1 MTTYQKFKALPVDHS
16 AIGLEQSD
24 TDVTYY
30 CTPKDAHIIGWAGV
44 DGIHYCTI
52 PEFGEMIFA
61 ISPMN
66 FGDCVHP
73 IARNFE
79 DLLRMLLYCADMAA
93 LEQCYAWDEEQFNAF
108 LIDCPMTDKQKA
120 VLDVIQK
127 EFNLEPM
134 ADAFAYVKRL
144 QSEFDLSK
152 IPYTEEYYDPD
163 MNAAAP
169 EQGKEWKVT
178 FDGGFWGG
186 DGKPGKEVPIGKHF
200 HWGREK
206 WYIPAAYICDEGL
219 VLDYCM
225 EAEPKEVK
233 AFIDKWDL
241 LNESRNHYTKEQQEQ
256 MQREHPLNAHF
267 FGKVTCNWQS
277 LQNGH
282 GCGVTWLPA
291 SCVPDGIRQNDT
303 AKGILTHYGLD
314 ENKGWAFHRWS
325 YPWGNSAGHELYAL
339 SVRMERQR
347 ENIAGQH
354 FTTPV
359 VGESIVLTHPLTG
372 EAYTLTVHEL
382 EQQELPEHAF
392 HDPSMEY
399 PNHLLAMSYS
409 LEPDITGRGFMLQDC
424 ADGDKPRRKQ
434 HTAQEENTIF
444 ATAIGVIGGAD
455 GPTAV
460 IVGAHTPKLHAAC
473 SSLHFEAV
481 EEVEWRA
488 VFSEKLME
496 DIEVCLL

>member
-1 MTTYQKFKALPVDHS
+1 MKTYDRFKELNIDHS
-16 AIGLEQSD
+16 AIGLEQRD
-24 TDVTYY
+24 TQVTYY
-30 CTPKDAHIIGWAGV
+30 CTPKDAQIIGWAGV

-52 PEFGEMIFA
+52 PEFGEMVFA
-61 ISPMN
+61 VSPMN

-73 IARNFE
+73 IARNFD
-79 DLLRMLLYCADMAA
+79 DLLRMLLYCSDMAA
-93 LEQCYAWDEEQFNAF
+93 LEQCYAWDEEQFKAF
-108 LIDCPMTDKQKA
+108 LIDYPATEKQKA
-120 VLDVIQK
+120 ALNTIQSAL
-127 EFNLEPM
+127 NLEPM
-134 ADAFAYVKRL
+134 GDAFAYVKKL
-144 QSEFDLSK
+144 QSKFDLSK
-152 IPYTEEYYDPD
+152 IPYTEDYYDPD

-169 EQGKEWKVT
+169 EQEKEWKVT

-186 DGKPGKEVPIGKHF
+186 DGKPGTEVPISKHF
-200 HWGREK
+200 CWGDEK
-206 WYIPAAYICDEGL
+206 WHIPAAYICDEGL

-225 EAEPKEVK
+225 EADPAEVK
-233 AFIDKWDL
+233 VFIDKWDL

-256 MQREHPLNAHF
+256 MEREHPLTASF
-267 FGKVTCNWQS
+267 YGKVTCNWQS
-277 LQNGH
+277 LQNGS

-314 ENKGWAFHRWS
+314 ETKAWSFHRWC
-325 YPWGNSAGHELYAL
+325 YPWGEADAQELYAL

-347 ENIAGQH
+347 ENIPGQH
-354 FTTPV
+354 FTTPA

-372 EAYTLTVHEL
+372 EAHTLTVHEL

-399 PNHLLAMSYS
+399 PNHVLAVSYS

-424 ADGDKPRRKQ
+424 ADGDRPRQKDQ
-434 HTAQEENTIF
+434 DAPVVF
-444 ATAIGVIGGAD
+444 AHAAAIGVIGGAD

-460 IVGAHTPKLHAAC
+460 IVGTHTPKVHAAC

-496 DIEVCLL
+496 DMEVCLI

>member
-1 MTTYQKFKALPVDHS
+1 MTTYQKFKALPIDHS

-24 TDVTYY
+24 SDVTYY

-61 ISPMN
+61 VSPMN

-73 IARNFE
+73 IARSFE
-79 DLLRMLLYCADMAA
+79 DLLGLLLFCGDMAA
-93 LEQCYAWDEEQFNAF
+93 LEQCYAWDEEQFKAF
-108 LIDCPMTDKQKA
+108 LIDCPATEKQKA
-120 VLDVIQK
+120 AMNTIQSAL
-127 EFNLEPM
+127 NLEPM
-134 ADAFAYVKRL
+134 EDAFAYVKKL
-144 QSEFDLSK
+144 QSEFDLSL
-152 IPYTEEYYDPD
+152 IPYTEDYYDPD
-163 MNAAAP
+163 MNSAAS
-169 EQGKEWKVT
+169 EQEKEWKVT
-178 FDGGFWGG
+178 FYGGFWGG
-186 DGKPGKEVPIGKHF
+186 DGKPGTEVTIGKHF
-200 HWGREK
+200 CWGNEK

-225 EAEPKEVK
+225 EADPAEVK

-241 LNESRNHYTKEQQEQ
+241 LNESRNHYTKEQREQ
-256 MQREHPLNAHF
+256 MEREHPLNASF
-267 FGKVTCNWQS
+267 YGKVTCNWQS
-277 LQNGH
+277 LQNGN
-282 GCGVTWLPA
+282 GCGVAWLPV
-291 SCVPDGIRQNDT
+291 SCVPNGIRQNDT

-314 ENKGWAFHRWS
+314 ETKGWAFHRWS
-325 YPWGNSAGHELYAL
+325 YPWGEIDGQELYAL

-347 ENIAGQH
+347 ENIPGLH
-354 FTTPV
+354 FTTPA

-372 EAYTLTVHEL
+372 EAYTLTVHEV

-399 PNHLLAMSYS
+399 PNHALSMSYS
-409 LEPDITGRGFMLQDC
+409 MEPDITGRGFMLQDC

-434 HTAQEENTIF
+434 HTTQEENTVF
-444 ATAIGVIGGAD
+444 ATAIGVIGDAD

-460 IVGAHTPKLHAAC
+460 IVGAHKPKLHAAC
-473 SSLHFEAV
+473 SSLHFEPV
-481 EEVEWRA
+481 EEVKWRA